1 VSGAGSTAVAGAGAG
16 IGGAVLEVESLRIE
30 VERTKVD
37 IVDEISFHIPAGE
50 VLGLVGESGSGK
62 TTVGLAMLGHTR
74 RGAKIAGGEVRVDG
88 HDILGLSAAQLRA
101 LRGRTVSYVPQDPSS
116 ALNPNL
122 RIGLQLRE
130 TLAAH
135 GFGASDEEREA
146 RLREMLAEVLLPS
159 DAPFLRR
166 YPHQLSGGQQQRV
179 GLAMAFACRPRVIV
193 LDEPTTG
200 LDVTTQAHVLATVRM
215 LCDAHGVAALYVSHD
230 LAVVA
235 TLANR
240 VAVMYGGRMVEIG
253 PERVLF
259 QESAHPYTRR
269 LIEAIPEMSG
279 KHALEGIPGTAPRP
293 GLRTRGCFFAP
304 RCQFVVEKC
313 WDAFPPVSRVS
324 PSHEVRCYR
333 FADVRAEGARDR
345 RPAPPRSVGEADV
358 LIDVRNVDASHGD
371 RQVLFDVSLTVK
383 PRQCVAL
390 VGESGSGK
398 TTLARC
404 IAGLHRSF
412 TGEIALRGR
421 PLPRGARARDR
432 ETRREIQY
440 VFQSP
445 YSSLNPHKTVGQIVG
460 QPLALFFEHGRAGT
474 HSRIVQALE
483 RVSISTSVIDRYPH
497 ELSGGERQ
505 RVAIARALVAE
516 PTLLVCDEITSA
528 LDVSVQAAIVD
539 LIAELQREMQ
549 LGLLFVTH
557 NLALIR
563 TIAEEVAVM
572 SAGKIVELGKVDDI
586 LDSPKE
592 PYTRSLLAD
601 TPSLEAALAAAGR

>member
-1 VSGAGSTAVAGAGAG
+1 MGAP
-16 IGGAVLEVESLRIE
+16 VLEVEDLRIE
-30 VERTKVD
+30 VEGRGVD
-37 IVDEISFHIPAGE
+37 IVDEVAFHIGGGE

-74 RGAKIAGGEVRVDG
+74 RGARIAHGRVAIDG
-88 HDILGLSAAQLRA
+88 QNLLEQPVAILRA
-101 LRGRTVSYVPQDPSS
+101 LRGKTVSYVPQDPGA
-116 ALNPNL
+116 ALNPAL
-122 RIGLQLRE
+122 RIGMQLEE
-130 TLAAH
+130 TLEAH
-135 GFGASDEEREA
+135 RFGASAEERSS
-146 RLREMLAEVLLPS
+146 RLAEMLDEVLLPS
-159 DAPFLRR
+159 GPAFLRR
-166 YPHQLSGGQQQRV
+166 YPHELSGGQQQRI

-200 LDVTTQAHVLATVRM
+200 LDVTTQAHVLRTVRD

-235 TLANR
+235 TLADR
-240 VAVMYGGRMVEIG
+240 VAVMYAGRLIEIG

-259 QESAHPYTRR
+259 QSSAHPYTRR

-279 KHALEGIPGTAPRP
+279 EHALEGIPGTAPRP
-293 GLRTRGCFFAP
+293 SHRPDGCFFAP
-304 RCQFVVEKC
+304 RCTFAVDECRTEFPAVARLSEK
-313 WDAFPPVSRVS
+313 
-324 PSHEVRCYR
+324 HEVRCHR
-333 FADVRAEGARDR
+333 HVEVLAESARER
-345 RPAPPRSVGEADV
+345 RPAAAKEPADRSEELLTLRGVE
-358 LIDVRNVDASHGD
+358 ASHGQ
-371 RQVLFDVSLTVK
+371 RPVVFDVDLTVR

-404 IAGLHRSF
+404 IAGIHSNF
-412 TGEIALRGR
+412 TGELALRGR
-421 PLPRGARARDR
+421 SLPHGARMRDR
-432 ETRREIQY
+432 ATRREIQY

-445 YSSLNPHKTVGQIVG
+445 YSSLNPRKTVGQIIA
-460 QPLALFFEHGRAGT
+460 QPLRLFFDHDRRETQA
-474 HSRIVQALE
+474 RIVKALE
-483 RVSISTSVIDRYPH
+483 RVSISPSVIDRYPH

-505 RVAIARALVAE
+505 RVAIGRALVAE

-572 SAGKIVELGKVDDI
+572 NGGRIVEYGTVDQV
-586 LDSPKE
+586 LDAPQDS
-592 PYTRSLLAD
+592 YTKSLLAD
-601 TPSLEAALAAAGR
+601 TPSLEAALAAPARG